1 MFTVLLYLLVMA
13 LVGGVLFLVATSVFG
28 RGEEMAPLP
37 AGTTATMLP
46 ARDVVGADV
55 RALRFQ
61 QTARGYKASE
71 VDWAL
76 DRLAAEIDALRGEL
90 AQARTVPQAPEEA
103 ASEAGQVGEE
113 AQQ

>member
-90 AQARTVPQAPEEA
+90 VQARAVPQAPGEI
-103 ASEAGQVGEE
+103 ASETGPVGEE

>member
-1 MFTVLLYLLVMA
+1 MFTVLLYLVVMA

-90 AQARTVPQAPEEA
+90 AQARAAPQAPEEI

-113 AQQ
+113 DRQ